1 MAKRANPKL
10 IGGFVIG
17 AIALVMIGVI
27 AFGGSQFLAPKD
39 KAVLFFSGSSLS
51 GLDVGSPVTF
61 RGVKIGSVTGLVIK
75 YDVDKQ
81 TLRIPV
87 YIAIEV
93 NKIQVISGKRD
104 IKNLQTLVERGLR
117 AQLVVQSLVTGQA
130 NIEFDPYAH
139 VAPEIVDALRAG
151 EKIKAIKI
159 YRQATGAGLR
169 ESKEF
174 VEGVQRRSGLG

>member
-1 MAKRANPKL
+1 MTSVS
-10 IGGFVIG
+10 IDT
-17 AIALVMIGVI
+17 IAL
-27 AFGGSQFLAPKD
+27 LALIVVF
-39 KAVLFFSGSSLS
+39 VLFLS
-51 GLDVGSPVTF
+51 GIQSRLARMERRAAEISRVEA
-61 RGVKIGSVTGLVIK
+61 KIDLLLK
-75 YDVDKQ
+75 
-81 TLRIPV
+81 
-87 YIAIEV
+87 
-93 NKIQVISGKRD
+93 
-104 IKNLQTLVERGLR
+104 
-117 AQLVVQSLVTGQA
+117 QA